1 MQTTTNESP
10 LKGESLIIR
19 IGIDTLSLAVVGN
32 AASSLMAYE
41 QTQMKSGLTAAAN
54 LREAFHS
61 SKLLQQSY
69 ATAYIMTDTPTMLIP
84 LDEYKSNGAATLY
97 GHTFTG
103 SEQQLKIS
111 CALLDLK
118 AVALFSI
125 DRDLKAVIDE
135 HFSDKHYLPICFPL
149 WRHLNQHNHSRGRQ
163 RLYGYMHGDKIE
175 VFRFN
180 QNRFK
185 FCNSFAVTQA
195 QDALYYLLYVFRQ
208 LAMDATRDEI
218 YLLGDIPR
226 KKWLT
231 DNLHEYVK
239 NVVPADATDIGIT
252 PSQRWQQ
259 IPLDMLAIINSG
271 KF

>member
-1 MQTTTNESP
+1 MPTTTNESQV
-10 LKGESLIIR
+10 KGENLIIR
-19 IGIDTLSLAVVGN
+19 IGIDTLSLAVVGK
-32 AASSLMAYE
+32 ASSSLVSYE
-41 QTQMKSGLTAAAN
+41 QTQLKGGLSVAAN
-54 LREAFHS
+54 LREAFHYS
-61 SKLLQQSY
+61 ELLQQPY
-69 ATAYIMTDTPTMLIP
+69 ATAYIMADTPTMLIP
-84 LDEYKSNGAATLY
+84 LDEYKSNEAATLY
-97 GHTFTG
+97 DHTFTG
-103 SEQQLKIS
+103 NEQQLKIS
-111 CALLDLK
+111 CALLDLQ
-118 AVALFSI
+118 AVAIFSI

-135 HFSDKHYLPICFPL
+135 HFSNRHFLPICFPL
-149 WRHLNQHNHSRGRQ
+149 WRHLNQRGHGRGRQ
-163 RLYGYMHGDKIE
+163 RLYGYMHGDRIE

-185 FCNSFAVTQA
+185 FCNNFAATQA
-195 QDALYYLLYVFRQ
+195 QDALYFLLYVFRQ

-239 NVVPADATDIGIT
+239 NVIPADATDIGLT

-271 KF
+271 RL